1 MAGMMSKCGTG
12 SKKKEFKVASQ
23 TENSYSST
31 PKSAGTQQRGGLS
44 QEAAIKQI
52 SQGQTR
58 LQVAM
63 ENVLGSLS
71 NLDRKID
78 FLSNGDHIDP
88 KGGADMSN
96 FTREELDAKLGQNKA
111 EVESVASSMRA
122 DMAQWREQN
131 NTQMAAI
138 QTQLSALNSKIDG
151 KFEGMEG
158 KIDGLKTTSATV
170 QWMVAAILGLLALAV
185 SLPSIQDYMK
195 SPSTATSVQQQPAA
209 SAEKN
214 KTEANTN

>member
-1 MAGMMSKCGTG
+1 MDNVKTS
-12 SKKKEFKVASQ
+12 SAS
-23 TENSYSST
+23 SSPVT
-31 PKSAGTQQRGGLS
+31 KGTQKGSGYS
-44 QEAAIKQI
+44 QDAAIKEV
-52 SQGQTR
+52 SHGQTR
-58 LQVAM
+58 IKYEM
-63 ENVLGSLS
+63 EKVVQCLIKLES
-71 NLDRKID
+71 KID
-78 FLSNGDHIDP
+78 FLSHGDHIDL

-131 NTQMAAI
+131 NSQMAAI

-185 SLPSIQDYMK
+185 SLPSIQDYLK
-195 SPSTATSVQQQPAA
+195 SSSTATSAQQQPAQ
-209 SAEKN
+209 SAEKTKPEA
-214 KTEANTN
+214 KTN